1 MACKSQHINNNKS
14 LFENMLPGS
23 ISDSPFTRQHNNNLR
38 KNSVLPLMA
47 IMVGC
52 CVAATPLAAETIQS
66 AMASAYMGNPT
77 LNAQRAATRAVDES
91 VPLARSG
98 YFPQVFGSADIGY
111 SHTAYRSPGTNR
123 NFDLNPR
130 GFGVTVSQILF
141 DGLKTLNTVRSA
153 KAAVKASQQTLRNS
167 EQNILFDAASSYMNV
182 IRDVAITSFRG
193 QNLAFLEEEVRAAK
207 ERFNVGESTRTDV
220 AQAQAS
226 RASAVATL
234 AAARA
239 QLKGSVAVYR
249 QIIGHDPK
257 NQQSAHGID
266 HLLPRSIDAAL
277 AIARQEH
284 PAIQATHH
292 LVDQAS
298 FNVKSAEGDLFPRLT
313 VEGSTSKGY
322 DSSVHDDRNVSSS
335 VVARLSVPIYQGGR
349 VSAQIRQNKEV
360 LGQRRIEV
368 DQTFDQVRAAVISAF
383 SQLESARQTVTAGV
397 AQLRAARL
405 ALDGIVE
412 ERNVGQ
418 RTTLDVLNTQQAVL
432 NSQIT
437 LVGARRDSVVAGYAL
452 LSAIGRLDA
461 RRMKLKVAHY
471 DPREHY
477 QAVKD
482 KWFGLRTP
490 DNR

>member
-1 MACKSQHINNNKS
+1 
-14 LFENMLPGS
+14 
-23 ISDSPFTRQHNNNLR
+23 
-38 KNSVLPLMA
+38 
-47 IMVGC
+47 MVGPIQPGLGKRSFDILQHSKYLFNNTILPILVIVVGC
-52 CVAATPLAAETIQS
+52 SVAATPLGAETIKG

-77 LNAQRAATRAVDES
+77 LNAQRAAARAADEG

-98 YFPQVFGSADIGY
+98 YLPKVFGNSQIGY
-111 SHTAYRSPGTNR
+111 SRTKYRIQGIRTTT
-123 NFDLNPR
+123 DLNPR
-130 GFGVTVSQILF
+130 GFGITISQTLF
-141 DGLKTLNTVRSA
+141 DGLKTLNNVRSA

-167 EQNILFDAASSYMNV
+167 EQNVLFDAASSYMNV
-182 IRDVAITSFRG
+182 LRDAAITSFRG

-234 AAARA
+234 SAARA

-257 NQQSAHGID
+257 NQQTVHGID
-266 HLLPRSIDAAL
+266 HLLPRNIDAAL
-277 AIARQEH
+277 AIARREH
-284 PAIQATHH
+284 PAILATHH

-298 FNVKSAEGDLFPRLT
+298 FSVKSAEGDLFPQLT
-313 VEGSTSKGY
+313 IEGKTSKGY
-322 DSSVHDDRNVSSS
+322 DVSLHDDRSVSSS
-335 VVARLSVPIYQGGR
+335 VVANLVVPIYQGGA

-368 DQTFDQVRAAVISAF
+368 DQAVDQVRAAVISAHA
-383 SQLESARQTVTAGV
+383 QLESARQTVSAGV

-405 ALDGIVE
+405 ALEGIVE

-432 NSQIT
+432 NAQIT
-437 LVGARRDSVVAGYAL
+437 LAGARRDSVVAGYAL

-471 DPREHY
+471 DPQEHY

-490 DNR
+490 DKR